1 LRPCR
6 VGKNPIAY
14 SKRIIV
20 MSRSDQWANILLELL
35 VILYFS
41 ILIIGLIIRKLPV
54 LIPLLN
60 IAVALLIIVYW
71 IQKQL
76 RIDQHFIETRE
87 LVVLGIE
94 TLIIAT
100 ATYFINTAHRYYWL
114 KIIQYWVFGIH
125 LALLLLFIVFMLTF
139 KMNRL
144 F

>member
-1 LRPCR
+1 
-6 VGKNPIAY
+6 
-14 SKRIIV
+14 
-20 MSRSDQWANILLELL
+20 MSRSDQWVNILLAVL

-41 ILIIGLIIRKLPV
+41 ILIIGLILHKLPV

-76 RIDQHFIETRE
+76 RIDQHFIEGRE
-87 LVVLGIE
+87 MLVLGIE
-94 TLIIAT
+94 MLVIAT
-100 ATYFINTAHRYYWL
+100 AIYFVNTAHRYHWL
-114 KIIQYWVFGIH
+114 KIIQFWIFGIH
-125 LALLLLFIVFMLTF
+125 LVLLLLFIVFMLTF